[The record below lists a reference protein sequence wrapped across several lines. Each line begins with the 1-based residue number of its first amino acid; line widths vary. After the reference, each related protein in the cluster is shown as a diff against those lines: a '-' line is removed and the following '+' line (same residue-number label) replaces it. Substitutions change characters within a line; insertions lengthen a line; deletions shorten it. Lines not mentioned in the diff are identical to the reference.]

1 MKKLLFLLIP
11 LLLFVGCGEKRETV
25 QGFSLDTFISFTTD
39 KKDKEKSE
47 EALSLCRE
55 YEKIFSRTN
64 EKSELY
70 GVNKKEKAPTGELMD
85 LIEFGKSFSEKTGGA
100 FDITVSPLSDL
111 WNVKE
116 REKPPTEE
124 EIAQALK
131 KTGYEKITLSPF
143 KLHDAEIDL
152 GAIAKGYIAD
162 KLTLFFKNENTDN
175 VIIDLG
181 GNVAVIGEYTV
192 GIRDPFLPNELFAK
206 ITLKDK
212 SAVTSG
218 AYQRYFEYEGKK
230 YHHIIDAR
238 NGKCAEA
245 GFSSVT
251 VISESSLYADALST
265 AVFILGEDG
274 FSLAEE
280 FGADVLAITNDKKV
294 KTTPKFREKYA
305 LTLYN
310 Q

>member
-11 LLLFVGCGEKRETV
+11 LLILTGCGEKRETV
-25 QGFSLDTFISFTTD
+25 QGFALDTFISFTTD

-47 EALSLCRE
+47 EALRLCSE
-55 YEKIFSRTN
+55 YEKMFSRTN

-70 GVNKKEKAPTGELMD
+70 GVNKKGKAPTGELLE
-85 LIEFGKSFSEKTGGA
+85 LIKVGKSFSEKTGGA

-116 REKPPTEE
+116 REVPPTEKEIE
-124 EIAQALK
+124 EALK
-131 KTGYEKITLSPF
+131 RTGHEKITLSPF
-143 KLHDAEIDL
+143 LLNNTEIDL

-162 KLTLFFKNENTDN
+162 KLSEFYKKENTDN

-181 GNVAVIGEYTV
+181 GNVLVIGEYSV
-192 GIRDPFLPNELFAK
+192 GIRDPFSPSELFAK

-218 AYQRYFEYEGKK
+218 AYQRFFEHEGKK

-238 NGKCAEA
+238 SGKCADA

-265 AVFILGEDG
+265 AVFILGEEG

-280 FGADVLAITNDKKV
+280 FGADVLAITNDKKI
-294 KTTPKFREKYA
+294 KTTPKFKEKYG